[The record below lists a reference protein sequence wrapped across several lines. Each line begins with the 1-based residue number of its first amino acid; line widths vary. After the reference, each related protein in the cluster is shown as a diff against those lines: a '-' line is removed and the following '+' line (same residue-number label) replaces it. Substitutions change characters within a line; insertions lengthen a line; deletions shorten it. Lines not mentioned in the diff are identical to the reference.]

1 MYSKATCIITDDEP
15 KMVELL
21 SDILTE
27 LYPEITILGEY
38 TDWRAALAGIKRDKP
53 DILFMDISMPEKSG
67 FDLLELIS
75 DKRFEVIFVTAHTE
89 YAIDAFNFDVCG
101 YILKPIND
109 KLLAKAVDRAIGRI
123 ETKRKAFTVNTDIK
137 NYRIGIPDDSGIRYV
152 NINEIMFCETSN
164 RYTKVVTTEAEILS
178 SYNIGRY
185 QEILTY
191 NIFYQIHRSFI
202 ININHVNRYDTT
214 GFVIM
219 NNGTEI
225 PVSRKNKDEFL
236 QLFNRISR

>member
-137 NYRIGIPDDSGIRYV
+137 NYRIGIPDDSG
-152 NINEIMFCETSN
+152 ETSN